1 MAMNITA
8 TIVAWETV
16 PQMIENGWEF
26 IVYNPTAAATRSTGQ
41 GVAILVKQGSVDT
54 LNTTGEERDMLAKRG
69 ETAP

>member
-1 MAMNITA
+1 MNVTA

-26 IVYNPTAAATRSTGQ
+26 VGYNPITTATRSTGQ
-41 GVAILVKQGSVDT
+41 GVAVMVKQGLVDT